1 MRALNAPAWLTERPI
16 AHRGLHDAAR
26 GVIENTLAAAE
37 AAIAGGFA
45 IECDIQL
52 SADEEVLVFHD
63 ETLDRLTDAKGALIE
78 MSAGAIRKASFAPPA
93 GESAPAPPVG
103 AGRGGGSRG
112 PLTRDSALQPPTS
125 TAEPRTKESLP
136 PKLGATP
143 HPNPPPPE
151 PVERRA
157 FFRTP
162 HGGRESPLATPFIPT
177 FAEFL
182 ALVAGRTPVICE
194 LKSRFDAD
202 WRIAGRI
209 AALAASYEGPLAFKS
224 FDPDLVAYLRLRW
237 PRLGPPGRPCPV
249 GIVAEASY
257 DDPYWSFLSHDQR
270 RECAEFAHAHRSEP
284 DFLSWNVDDL
294 PHKVPFF
301 MKELHGLPVMA
312 WTVCNA
318 AQREAA
324 RKWADQIVFEAEGAP

>member
-52 SADEEVLVFHD
+52 SADEEVFVFHD

-78 MSAGAIRKASFAPPA
+78 MSAGAIRKARFAPPA
-93 GESAPAPPVG
+93 GESAPVDPVQSPSND
-103 AGRGGGSRG
+103 GRPSERPVDRVSRDQ
-112 PLTRDSALQPPTS
+112 RSRLQ
-125 TAEPRTKESLP
+125 
-136 PKLGATP
+136 
-143 HPNPPPPE
+143 
-151 PVERRA
+151 
-157 FFRTP
+157 
-162 HGGRESPLATPFIPT
+162 TPFIPT

-257 DDPYWSFLSHDQR
+257 DDPYWSFLTDDQR
-270 RECAEFAHAHRSEP
+270 RECAEFAHVHRSEP

-324 RKWADQIVFEAEGAP
+324 RKWADQIVFEGEGAP

>member
-1 MRALNAPAWLTERPI
+1 
-16 AHRGLHDAAR
+16 
-26 GVIENTLAAAE
+26 
-37 AAIAGGFA
+37 
-45 IECDIQL
+45 
-52 SADEEVLVFHD
+52 
-63 ETLDRLTDAKGALIE
+63 
-78 MSAGAIRKASFAPPA
+78 MSPSPLPSPR
-93 GESAPAPPVG
+93 
-103 AGRGGGSRG
+103 SRG
-112 PLTRDSALQPPTS
+112 
-125 TAEPRTKESLP
+125 E
-136 PKLGATP
+136 G
-143 HPNPPPPE
+143 
-151 PVERRA
+151 V
-157 FFRTP
+157 
-162 HGGRESPLATPFIPT
+162 PT

-209 AALAASYEGPLAFKS
+209 AAFAAAYEGPLAFKS

-249 GIVAEASY
+249 GMVAEASY
-257 DDPYWSFLSHDQR
+257 DDPYWSFLSDDQR

-301 MKELHGLPVMA
+301 MKELQGLPVMA
-312 WTVCNA
+312 WTVRNS

-324 RKWADQIVFEAEGAP
+324 RKWADQIVFEGEGAP